1 MGRPLYISRTL
12 SCGTSLDRGPT
23 IGTVPP
29 EQLRAAHP
37 GPAGPTGVSSRD
49 IQKRHTFMAMSN
61 TPPEEFNLSAVLVA
75 AEQMRLR
82 HERYIQEHGRDP
94 LDEQLAVDPALRG
107 IAKARAVA
115 AKAEALMR
123 TQPPLPA
130 DLAEKKKQEMLGA
143 IEFAASIEEIFKDP
157 SE

>member
-1 MGRPLYISRTL
+1 
-12 SCGTSLDRGPT
+12 
-23 IGTVPP
+23 
-29 EQLRAAHP
+29 
-37 GPAGPTGVSSRD
+37 
-49 IQKRHTFMAMSN
+49 
-61 TPPEEFNLSAVLVA
+61 
-75 AEQMRLR
+75 MRLR

-94 LDEQLAVDPALRG
+94 IAEQLAVDPALHG

-143 IEFAASIEEIFKDP
+143 IEFAASIEEIFTDP

>member
-1 MGRPLYISRTL
+1 
-12 SCGTSLDRGPT
+12 
-23 IGTVPP
+23 
-29 EQLRAAHP
+29 
-37 GPAGPTGVSSRD
+37 
-49 IQKRHTFMAMSN
+49 
-61 TPPEEFNLSAVLVA
+61 
-75 AEQMRLR
+75 MRLR
-82 HERYIQEHGRDP
+82 HERYIQEHGRAP

-107 IAKARAVA
+107 IARARAVA

-143 IEFAASIEEIFKDP
+143 IEFAGAIEEIFKDP